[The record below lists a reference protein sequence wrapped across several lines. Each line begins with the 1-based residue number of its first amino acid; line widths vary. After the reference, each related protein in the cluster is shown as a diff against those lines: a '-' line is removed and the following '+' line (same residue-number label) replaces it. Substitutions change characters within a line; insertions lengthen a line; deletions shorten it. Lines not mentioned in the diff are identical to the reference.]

1 MHYFNIKIT
10 HLQCNCDEWGL
21 EHWWTFLMENHTFKN
36 KMILILHYRI
46 NLKLP
51 YIKLNTIKQM
61 T

>member
-1 MHYFNIKIT
+1 MHHFNIKIT

-21 EHWWTFLMENHTFKN
+21 ENRWTFLMENHTFKN

-51 YIKLNTIKQM
+51 YILLN
-61 T
+61 